1 MDASIKP
8 FHLQI
13 PDAQLADLRRR
24 LEMVR
29 WPEAATAP
37 GWTQGVPLAAAKAL
51 HAHWLER
58 YDWRR
63 CEAQLNACGQFQT
76 EIDGLKIHF
85 LHVRSRHEGA
95 LPLLLTH
102 GWPGSVV
109 EFLKIVKPLTDPES
123 HGGEARD
130 AFHLVIPSLPG
141 YGFSD
146 KPAAAGWGV
155 ERIAA
160 AWIEL
165 MRRLGYSRYVAQGG
179 DWGSA
184 VTSAMATAAPPELAG
199 IHLNMVLAFPDAE
212 DMASLTQAEQQ
223 GLADMARFTETG
235 SAYSALQGTRP
246 QTLGYGLTDSPVGQ
260 AMWIYEKFAEW
271 CDNGDS
277 PGSVLSF
284 DDMLDNIML
293 YWLPGTAASSGR
305 LYWESLRSFSAG
317 PLDLPV
323 ACSIFPKELMRPSR
337 RFAAR
342 KYSNLIHWGEPAAG
356 GHFAAFEQPEIFVTE
371 IRAAFRQLPA

>member
-1 MDASIKP
+1 MDTSIKP

-13 PDAQLADLRRR
+13 PDAQLDDLRRR
-24 LEMVR
+24 LQAVR
-29 WPEAATAP
+29 WPEDVTEP

-51 HAHWLER
+51 HAYWLEG

-63 CEAQLNACGQFQT
+63 CEAQLNAFGQFQT

-109 EFLKIVKPLTDPES
+109 EFLKTVKPLTDPER
-123 HGGEARD
+123 HGGKASD

-141 YGFSD
+141 FGFSD

-155 ERIAA
+155 ERIAG

-184 VTSAMATAAPPELAG
+184 VTSAMATAAPPELAA
-199 IHLNMVLAFPDAE
+199 IHLNMVLAVPNAE
-212 DMASLTQAEQQ
+212 DMASLTEPEKK
-223 GLADMARFTETG
+223 GLADAKRFFEQG
-235 SAYSALQGTRP
+235 SGYSALQGTRP
-246 QTLGYGLTDSPVGQ
+246 QTLGYALTDSPIGQ
-260 AMWIYEKFAEW
+260 AMWIYEKLTEW
-271 CDNGDS
+271 CDNGDA

-293 YWLPGTAASSGR
+293 YWLPGTAAASGR
-305 LYWESLRSFSAG
+305 LYWESLKNFSAG
-317 PLDLPV
+317 ALDMPV

-337 RFAAR
+337 RWAER
-342 KYSNLIHWGEPAAG
+342 KYSNIIHWGEPAVG
-356 GHFAAFEQPEIFVTE
+356 GHFAAFEQPELFVNE
-371 IRAAFRQLPA
+371 MREAFRRL